1 MKFKYLPFYFVLVF
15 ANLGF
20 SGFVFG
26 ADEDEV
32 EELVVT
38 TRRISESL
46 QEVPS
51 AVSAF
56 NTTSLERIQP
66 LTIRDLD
73 TLVPN
78 LFIGMNTAGPNNG
91 SIAIRGQYYGGAEKT
106 QTSPVG
112 VAIDGVFLG
121 SLGFNEDE
129 ILFDEMEIAGHD
141 NNYTERKFS
150 GLINSI
156 KISNEA
162 LYFDNYNANYSFT
175 LDENTI
181 GYWDFNEGQG
191 NTLTDLSGNGNHGTI
206 HGATWVERE

>member
-1 MKFKYLPFYFVLVF
+1 MKFKYLPFYIVLAF

-20 SGFVFG
+20 TGFVFG

-56 NTTSLERIQP
+56 NTTALERIQP

-78 LFIGMNTAGPNNG
+78 LFIGMNTAGPSNG

-121 SLGFNEDE
+121 SNTGQLIDT
-129 ILFDEMEIAGHD
+129 FDAVQIEVNRGPQGVLWG
-141 NNYTERKFS
+141 K
-150 GLINSI
+150 
-156 KISNEA
+156 
-162 LYFDNYNANYSFT
+162 
-175 LDENTI
+175 NT
-181 GYWDFNEGQG
+181 
-191 NTLTDLSGNGNHGTI
+191 SAGTI
-206 HGATWVERE
+206 HLKRSDPTGEFDANQDIFTVKTDLIRL